1 MKEHSRLTTILCIC
15 ISVMIFVS
23 CNNEESNVDHFQK
36 GIDLYHQGLFDEAIE
51 ELDKAVLA
59 DPNASAPYEAK
70 SEIYRMTGKLDL
82 SLQSLNEAINTD
94 QNPLTISGYTGSEE
108 EPMICWGT

>member
-1 MKEHSRLTTILCIC
+1 
-15 ISVMIFVS
+15 MIFVS

-70 SEIYRMTGKLDL
+70 SEI
-82 SLQSLNEAINTD
+82 
-94 QNPLTISGYTGSEE
+94 
-108 EPMICWGT
+108 